1 MVWLRRAFEED
12 DKESTWRLLYPN
24 SKKVRKWEENV
35 AVWVS
40 DGGVLES
47 RKHR

>member
-12 DKESTWRLLYPN
+12 DKESTPRLLYPS

-40 DGGVLES
+40 GGGVLKS
-47 RKHR
+47 RKPR